1 MSSYS
6 KFFSGA
12 KSGSVSF
19 EPVEPPPAAA
29 PDAPDTEAATTVGA
43 GGFKPVA
50 NPFTACTPRGLLAH
64 PLAESRPFSAAFPK
78 DWDAVKDEGLP
89 DFDVPDFRHN
99 KFEGVAK
106 DVTFV
111 GQSRVVYQTALAA
124 TLGHR
129 VHLVGPPGTGKTEAL
144 PAYMGEHFGLP
155 VTLISFADDNLAFAD
170 TIGTKELVSND
181 RGGMDTRIV
190 DGMLARAI
198 QHPGIVVIDEV
209 LRGSIEAQNGLL
221 PLLNTVSKLPRAH
234 LGLADLY
241 ADPACVYLLT
251 DNALGLGDAAH
262 RMVGTKQADAALL
275 SRINTT
281 IHVKYPAPRF
291 MAQLICD
298 HWLPGFP
305 KKEAKQL
312 CEFVKDL
319 QDAYDAEQLPLPIGV
334 RDLKTM
340 VEMIALLQ
348 GRIPFVVRTVVQ
360 QKFADDADRE
370 AVGTFFHKAFGE
382 SL

>member
-1 MSSYS
+1 MSTYS
-6 KFFSGA
+6 KFFTGA
-12 KSGSVSF
+12 KPG
-19 EPVEPPPAAA
+19 AATFTPIA
-29 PDAPDTEAATTVGA
+29 PDAPDAPDDADASAAAPTVGS

-50 NPFTACTPRGLLAH
+50 NPFAACRPAGLLAH
-64 PLAESRPFSAAFPK
+64 PDAEARPFSVAFPEE
-78 DWDAVKDEGLP
+78 WDAIKTQGWP
-89 DFDVPDFRHN
+89 DFDVP
-99 KFEGVAK
+99 KFTSPDAPTGIK
-106 DVTFV
+106 FV
-111 GQSRVVYQTALAA
+111 GQSAVIYKAALAA

-129 VHLVGPPGTGKTEAL
+129 MHLVGPPGTGKTEAL
-144 PAYMGEHFGLP
+144 PAYIAERFGMP
-155 VTLISFADDNLAFAD
+155 VTLISFADDNLVFAD

-181 RGGMDTRIV
+181 HGGMDTRIV

-234 LGLADLY
+234 LGLPDLF
-241 ADPACVYLLT
+241 ADPACVFMLT

-281 IHVKYPAPRF
+281 IPVKYPAPRF
-291 MAQLICD
+291 MAELICD

-305 KKEAKQL
+305 KREAKLL

-319 QDAYDAEQLPLPIGV
+319 QDAYDGEQLPLPVGV

-340 VEMIALLQ
+340 VEMIATL
-348 GRIPFVVRTVVQ
+348 GGNIPFVVKAVVQ
-360 QKFADDADRE
+360 DKFPDDADRE
-370 AVGTFFHKAFGE
+370 AVGTFFFKVFGE